1 MIYKNNE
8 LELNKMLNLLRKYS
22 IIDFD
27 IDIELE
33 YEDQIIRIHSL
44 TQLFIESNH
53 TYNDI
58 SNQLKKIAHIF
69 IRDLIACESNKDSQA
84 GKYWLNHFFKIY
96 DDEVKKPLLTESFL
110 GNEVLLSNLLK
121 TRRYLQKAP

>member
-1 MIYKNNE
+1 MIYDMYD
-8 LELNKMLNLLRKYS
+8 LNKMLTLLREYF
-22 IIDFD
+22 IIAFGTNT
-27 IDIELE
+27 ELE
-33 YEDQIIRIHSL
+33 YKDQIIRIHSL

-69 IRDLIACESNKDSQA
+69 IRNLIACESNKDSQA

-96 DDEVKKPLLTESFL
+96 DNVVKKPLLLKSFL
-110 GNEVLLSNLLK
+110 GNEALLSNILK
-121 TRRYLQKAP
+121 TRGYHQKTP